1 MENLD
6 IIIFTAI
13 LIVSF
18 IILIIGTFMEFQ
30 KMNTTT
36 YNPNEKSGG
45 AKSFLNFIARI
56 FTG

>member
-6 IIIFTAI
+6 IIIFTVI
-13 LIVSF
+13 LVISF
-18 IILIIGTFMEFQ
+18 LILVIGTFVEFD
-30 KMNTTT
+30 KMNNTV

-45 AKSFLNFIARI
+45 AKRFMGFIARI

>member
-6 IIIFTAI
+6 IIIFTVI

-18 IILIIGTFMEFQ
+18 FILVIGTFMEFQ

-45 AKSFLNFIARI
+45 AKSFMNFIARI

>member
-30 KMNTTT
+30 KMNTTV

>member
-6 IIIFTAI
+6 IIIFTVI
-13 LIVSF
+13 LVISF
-18 IILIIGTFMEFQ
+18 LILVIGTFVEFD
-30 KMNTTT
+30 KMNNTK

-45 AKSFLNFIARI
+45 AKRFMSFIARI